1 MAERRKHKR
10 PLRRVLG
17 WVAAI
22 VGVLIAIPLILTPL
36 YMVVDPVSVPMLT
49 RYLTGQPVT
58 REWRDI
64 ADMSDRLKAA
74 VVMSEDGQ
82 FCRHWGIDISAL
94 QTEIEDLLAGR
105 PTRGASTITMQVA
118 RNLFLWNDRSFIRK
132 GLEIPL
138 AVYIDLVL
146 SKERILEIYL
156 NIAEWGPDGQFG
168 AAAGAQAA
176 FGIEPQNLPWD
187 RASLLVTA
195 LPNPHARLPGNPGP
209 NVRRI
214 AGVIEERAREYG
226 QRAACVSHARRLEL

>member
-10 PLRRVLG
+10 PLRRALG
-17 WVAAI
+17 WVAT
-22 VGVLIAIPLILTPL
+22 VLAVLAAIPLILTPL
-36 YMVVDPVSVPMLT
+36 YIVVDPVSAPMLT
-49 RYLTGQPVT
+49 RYLTGQPVR

-64 ADMSDRLKAA
+64 SDISDRLKAA

-82 FCRHWGIDISAL
+82 FCRHWGIDLAAL
-94 QTEIEDLLAGR
+94 QTEIEDFFAGR

-118 RNLFLWNDRSFIRK
+118 RNLFLWNDRSVIRK
-132 GLEIPL
+132 GLEVPL

-156 NIAEWGPDGQFG
+156 NIAEWGPDGEFG
-168 AAAGAQAA
+168 VVAGAQAG

-195 LPNPHARLPGNPGP
+195 LPNPHVRLPGNPGP

-214 AGVIEERAREYG
+214 AGIIEERAREYG
-226 QRAACVSHARRLEL
+226 QRAACVSPQLRLEL

>member
-10 PLRRVLG
+10 PLRRVLR
-17 WVAAI
+17 WAAAI
-22 VGVLIAIPLILTPL
+22 VGVLVAIPIVLTPL
-36 YMVVDPVSVPMLT
+36 YIVVDPISMPMLT
-49 RYLTGQPVT
+49 RYLAGQPVQ
-58 REWRDI
+58 REWRGI
-64 ADMSDRLKAA
+64 ADISDRLKAA

-82 FCRHWGIDISAL
+82 FCRHWGIDLGAL
-94 QTEIEDLLAGR
+94 RTEVEDFVAGR

-118 RNLFLWNDRSFIRK
+118 RNLFLWNGRSIIRK

-138 AVYIDLVL
+138 ALYVDLVL

-156 NIAEWGPDGQFG
+156 NIAEWGPDGEFG

-195 LPNPHARLPGNPGP
+195 LPNPYVRLPGNPGP

-214 AGVIEERAREYG
+214 AGIIEERAREYG
-226 QRAACVSHARRLEL
+226 QRAACVSPTRRLEL